1 LFSLV
6 NYARFE
12 QINPDDAL
20 EKTNQ
25 KFKTRFEYIES
36 KAEAA
41 QIELKSVGLPQMDK
55 WWNEAK
61 KL

>member
-25 KFKTRFEYIES
+25 KFKTRFEYIR
-36 KAEAA
+36 
-41 QIELKSVGLPQMDK
+41 I
-55 WWNEAK
+55 
-61 KL
+61 